1 MVYVF
6 LANGFEETEAI
17 TTIDILRRAEIE
29 VITIGV
35 GGGVITGSHGISVI
49 ADISE
54 SEMILS
60 SELEMVVLPGGMPG
74 TLNLDKN
81 SCVHKA
87 LEYCLER
94 DKFISA
100 ICAAPSILGRKGILK
115 GKRATCFPGF
125 ESQLIEADLIQDS
138 VVTDGKITTAKGAAV
153 ANEFGFRL
161 VELLCGRERAEKIA
175 AAMQFTYE
183 F

>member
-81 SCVHKA
+81 SSVHKA
-87 LEYCLER
+87 L
-94 DKFISA
+94 A
-100 ICAAPSILGRKGILK
+100 
-115 GKRATCFPGF
+115 GF
-125 ESQLIEADLIQDS
+125 ES
-138 VVTDGKITTAKGAAV
+138 
-153 ANEFGFRL
+153 F
-161 VELLCGRERAEKIA
+161 
-175 AAMQFTYE
+175 
-183 F
+183 